1 MKINADF
8 TTKFASLNFDPTK
21 YVVSPAMGVN
31 RFMIDR
37 VGNEK
42 ARATTIVEY
51 KPNSKFPQHTHIGG
65 EEFLV
70 LKGTFKDQ
78 YGVFPAGTYVR
89 NPVGTKH
96 SPWVDDDGCVI
107 FVKLLQMTDTKY
119 ETQIPEGQSLHVF
132 YDKKDDDDDVDEQ
145 KFKKVSCEYG
155 KFLEMY
161 SNPTTGEVVTMNW
174 LEPNKEFPPS
184 ELSVSG
190 GEELF
195 ILGGSLELERVEDG
209 QSEPEAGR
217 TETYTEWGWLRF
229 PPSKATTTT
238 NGDNGPVRRNTA
250 TSITSDSSIK
260 QSDYY
265 KIKSGPDGAQVYRK
279 CGHLTQEALSYEK
292 IQIDPETEE
301 VIVSS

>member
-1 MKINADF
+1 MKLNSDF
-8 TTKFASLNFDPTK
+8 TTKFASLHFDPTK
-21 YVVSPAMGVN
+21 YVVSPSFGVN

-78 YGVFPAGTYVR
+78 YGIFPAGTYVR

-96 SPWVDDDGCVI
+96 APWVDDDGCVI

-119 ETQIPEGQSLHVF
+119 ETSTIPDGQSLHVS
-132 YDKKDDDDDVDEQ
+132 YDKDDVDG
-145 KFKKVSCEYG
+145 KKKSNKAISCEYG
-155 KFLEMY
+155 KVLEMY
-161 SNPTTGEVVTMNW
+161 SNPTTGEHVTMNW
-174 LEPNKEFPPS
+174 IDGGMDFPPS
-184 ELSVSG
+184 SLSISG

-195 ILGGSLELERVEDG
+195 ILQGSLELEQVEKG
-209 QSEPEAGR
+209 QSAAK

-229 PPSKATTTT
+229 PPSTATTET
-238 NGDNGPVRRNTA
+238 NGENGLVRRSTA
-250 TSITSDSSIK
+250 TSTSSDDSSNK
-260 QSDYY
+260 TNAHDY
-265 KIKSGPDGAQVYRK
+265 KIKAGPDGAQVYRK

-301 VIVSS
+301 VIVASS